1 VTRVLTERVE
11 RLRSGLETL
20 TREVLSP
27 AALAHAAAPANQLEG
42 GDSIP
47 VTANSGSLGELVRGL
62 ATSEDQ
68 ISLLDRLLEG
78 TSRFASRVCLFV
90 IRDGQAH
97 GWSSVGLPEVER
109 GDPAK
114 ELTVSLADASILGE
128 AFENRKSVFRNAYD
142 EEPDFLPPPRAGDR
156 VPGTALAA
164 PLVIHGKVAAILYAD
179 DGGDGTPKGDHAS
192 AEILATVAGMAANL
206 LAFRSRPDPMD
217 TEAGADLE
225 VRIPAAEEGGGLAPP
240 SDLFES
246 DSLEEELLPGAFAS
260 ALPTGAG
267 HLSEEEERLHEDA
280 RRFARLLISE
290 LLLYNE
296 DLVIQ
301 GRKHRDIYS
310 RLRED
315 IDRSRKVYDQRIP
328 RSVSARVDYLGEE
341 MVRTL
346 AAGDPLAMG
355 PDLDWGKGRESP
367 RRT

>member
-1 VTRVLTERVE
+1 MTRVLTERVE

-27 AALAHAAAPANQLEG
+27 ASLEQAATSPHQMEG
-42 GDSIP
+42 GDSVP
-47 VTANSGSLGELVRGL
+47 GTAISGSLGELVRGL
-62 ATSEDQ
+62 ASSEDQ

-78 TSRFASRVCLFV
+78 ASRFASRVCLFV
-90 IRDGQAH
+90 IRGDRAH

-114 ELTVSLADASILGE
+114 ELTVSLAEGSILRE
-128 AFENRKSVFRNAYD
+128 AFETRKSVFRSSHD

-156 VPGTALAA
+156 VPRTVLAA

-192 AEILATVAGMAANL
+192 AEVLATVAGLAANV
-206 LAFRSRPDPMD
+206 LAFRSRTDPM
-217 TEAGADLE
+217 EAEARADLE

-246 DSLEEELLPGAFAS
+246 DSLDDELLPDVPGAP
-260 ALPTGAG
+260 LPTGVG
-267 HLSEEEERLHEDA
+267 GLSEEEERLHEDA

-315 IDRSRKVYDQRIP
+315 IDRSRKAYDQRIP
-328 RSVSARVDYLGEE
+328 RNVSARVDYFGEE
-341 MVRTL
+341 LVRTI

-355 PDLDWGKGRESP
+355 PELDWGKGRESP
-367 RRT
+367 RRF

>member
-1 VTRVLTERVE
+1 MERVE
-11 RLRSGLETL
+11 RLRSGLESL

-27 AALAHAAAPANQLEG
+27 ASLAQAAVLSDRLAGEDVPQGAG
-42 GDSIP
+42 
-47 VTANSGSLGELVRGL
+47 SGSLGELVWGL
-62 ATSEDQ
+62 ASAEDQ

-78 TSRFASRVCLFV
+78 ASRFASRVCLFV
-90 IRDGQAH
+90 IRADRAH

-114 ELTVSLADASILGE
+114 DLTVSLADASILRQ
-128 AFENRKSVFRNAYD
+128 AFDSRRPAFRNAYED
-142 EEPDFLPPPRAGDR
+142 EPGFLPPPRTGDR
-156 VPGTALAA
+156 VPGSALAA
-164 PLVIHGKVAAILYAD
+164 PLVIQGKVAAILYAD

-192 AEILATVAGMAANL
+192 AEILATVAGLAASL
-206 LAFRSRPDPMD
+206 LAFRSRPDPLEV
-217 TEAGADLE
+217 EAKADLE

-246 DSLEEELLPGAFAS
+246 DSLDDELLPDVS
-260 ALPTGAG
+260 RTALPTGAG
-267 HLSEEEERLHEDA
+267 ELSEEEERLHEDA

-301 GRKHRDIYS
+301 GRKHRDIYT

-315 IDRSRKVYDQRIP
+315 IDRSRKAYDQRIP
-328 RSVSARVDYLGEE
+328 RNVSARVDYFGEE
-341 MVRTL
+341 LVRTL

-355 PDLDWGKGRESP
+355 ADLEWEKARESP
-367 RRT
+367 RRS